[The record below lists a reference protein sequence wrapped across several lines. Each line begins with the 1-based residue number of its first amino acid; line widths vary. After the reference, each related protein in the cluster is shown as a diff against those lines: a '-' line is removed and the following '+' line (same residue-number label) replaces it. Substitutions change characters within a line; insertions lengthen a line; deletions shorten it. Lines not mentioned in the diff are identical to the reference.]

1 MSGGGDSEIE
11 SILGRGQEDEL
22 WLISYADLLTLLI
35 GFFVLLLA
43 VSPVKMAQ
51 FERMAASISG
61 GAPPPLEELKEKV
74 DEFIAQENL
83 QQQVLT
89 REDAEGLAI
98 EFKDALLFDSGSAEI
113 RADGQK
119 AVSSIARML
128 QTLPKRGIV
137 IEGYTD
143 DVPISTPR
151 FGSNWEL
158 SSQRAINVR
167 AALEQGGV
175 ARERMSVRGFADTR
189 PLQAQGTVTEQRAA
203 NRRVVLRVE

>member
-1 MSGGGDSEIE
+1 MDDHELE
-11 SILGRGQEDEL
+11 AMLGKGQEDEL

-89 REDAEGLAI
+89 REDVEGLAI
-98 EFKDALLFDSGSAEI
+98 EFKDALLFDSGSADI
-113 RADGQK
+113 RADGNK
-119 AVSSIARML
+119 AIGSIARML
-128 QTLPKRGIV
+128 QTLPSRAVV

-143 DVPISTPR
+143 DVPIRNSR
-151 FGSNWEL
+151 FASNWEL

-167 AALEQGGV
+167 TALEQGGV
-175 ARERMSVRGFADTR
+175 GREWMSVRGFADTR
-189 PLQAQGTVTEQRAA
+189 RVDTQGSPEEQRAA
-203 NRRVVLRVE
+203 NRRVVIRVE